1 MITVLLVDDNP
12 VIRKLLASGLRN
24 EGFSVLTADSGRDA
38 ILQWRSHPSEIDVLI
53 SDVRMPGMDGPTLA
67 AQLVA
72 EAPGMPVLL
81 ISGFT
86 DSSQQDK
93 CNGFELLP
101 KPFSI
106 PTLVAKI
113 RSLATDSLAA

>member
-1 MITVLLVDDNP
+1 MTVLLVDDDP
-12 VIRKLLASGLRN
+12 VILKLLAFGLRN

-38 ILQWRSHPSEIDVLI
+38 ILQWRSHPGEIDVLI

-86 DSSQQDK
+86 DSAQQDK

-106 PTLVAKI
+106 PTLAAKV
-113 RSLATDSLAA
+113 RSLVTDSLAA

>member
-1 MITVLLVDDNP
+1 MTILLVDDDP
-12 VIRKLLASGLRN
+12 VIRKLLAFGLRN

-38 ILQWRSHPSEIDVLI
+38 ILQWRSHPGQIDVLI

-81 ISGFT
+81 ISGFA
-86 DSSQQDK
+86 DSGQQDR

-106 PTLVAKI
+106 PTLVAKV
-113 RSLATDSLAA
+113 RSLATHSLAA